1 MSQSSSPTLPPGLFI
16 VIEGIDGTGKSTQ
29 ASRLGEWFEKQ
40 GREVVLSREPTDGP
54 WGRKLRESAATGR
67 LSPQDE
73 LEYFLNDRR
82 QHVEEKIKPALAAGK
97 VVILDRYY
105 FSTMAYQGAR
115 GFDPAEIRRMNEE
128 FAPVPDLLL
137 ILDLDVDAAHGRIGH
152 RGDSANEFEKNGEP
166 RTLPRN
172 LPLAGKRGVH
182 EGGGFQRHPG
192 GGLRKDPDC
201 VRKRRPHLTKTRLAA
216 SAQQA

>member
-1 MSQSSSPTLPPGLFI
+1 MGQSFPQKTPQTAASSTATPSGFFI

-29 ASRLGEWFEKQ
+29 ARRLGEWFESR

-54 WGRKLRESAATGR
+54 WGKKLRESAATGR
-67 LSPQDE
+67 LSPEDE
-73 LEYFLNDRR
+73 LQYFLNDRR
-82 QHVEEKIKPALAAGK
+82 QHVEEKIAPALADGK

-137 ILDLDVDAAHGRIGH
+137 ILDLDVDTAHRRIGV
-152 RGDSANEFEKNGEP
+152 RGDATNEFEQRESLERCREIFLSLKDEPFARVIDSNGSLDEVSE
-166 RTLPRN
+166 RIRQIVEE
-172 LPLAGKRGVH
+172 AC
-182 EGGGFQRHPG
+182 
-192 GGLRKDPDC
+192 GL
-201 VRKRRPHLTKTRLAA
+201 
-216 SAQQA
+216 